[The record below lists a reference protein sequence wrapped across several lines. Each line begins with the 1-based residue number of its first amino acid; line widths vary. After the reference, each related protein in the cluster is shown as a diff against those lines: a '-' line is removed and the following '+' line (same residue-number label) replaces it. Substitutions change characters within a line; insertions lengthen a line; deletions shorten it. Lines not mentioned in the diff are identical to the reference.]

1 MNQNSDRSDRDRA
14 RYAMNLMLVGIAGLV
29 GLLTLVIVLI
39 ALFAGLWLDNYF
51 NSRPYFT
58 LGLVLGSVPVT
69 LVIMVVLVKLITSRV
84 KLTAQK
90 KPPELQE
97 EKNRGKDT

>member
-1 MNQNSDRSDRDRA
+1 MNQNPDQFNRDRA
-14 RYAMNLMLVGIAGLV
+14 RYALNLMLVGIAGLV
-29 GLLTLVIVLI
+29 GLLTLIIVLV

-69 LVIMVVLVKLITSRV
+69 LAVMVVLVKFITSRV
-84 KLTAQK
+84 KLSGVEKSQD
-90 KPPELQE
+90 LQE
-97 EKNRGKDT
+97 ETNRGKDT

>member
-1 MNQNSDRSDRDRA
+1 MNQNPDQFNRDKA
-14 RYAMNLMLVGIAGLV
+14 RYTLNLMLVGIAGLV
-29 GLLTLVIVLI
+29 GLLTLIIVLV

-69 LVIMVVLVKLITSRV
+69 LVVMVILVKFITSRV
-84 KLTAQK
+84 RLSGAK
-90 KPPELQE
+90 KFREFQE
-97 EKNRGKDT
+97 ETNRGKDT